1 MSVLAMNAMAKAV
14 VAPKVAASK
23 PRASA
28 FMGRPA
34 ALKARVA
41 APKARAQVTV
51 KAASQTEDLNK
62 KLSEVTSTVSEK
74 WDETEEKPA
83 VVTLGVF
90 GLVGL
95 VAANGVLKSIDGL
108 PLVPDLLELVG
119 IGFSGFYIYQN
130 LLFKPDRAALKDS
143 ISKSLDKVL

>member
-1 MSVLAMNAMAKAV
+1 MNAMAKAV
-14 VAPKVAASK
+14 VAPKVTASK

>member
-14 VAPKVAASK
+14 VAPKVTASK